1 MFHSAQSDI
10 IPANQKFVYEFV
22 FPQAIHRAP
31 RAGNHPVRGI
41 QLWFPSYNF
50 FITETKTQSNR
61 QGGKKRFAAS
71 ETSSMETFFFSVLAV
86 HILMEQEEGANEIP
100 AERILNQDAPSVAS
114 FFFSRNHAGIK
125 LNGIPDY

>member
-10 IPANQKFVYEFV
+10 IPANQKFVYEFAFV
-22 FPQAIHRAP
+22 QVIHLAP

-61 QGGKKRFAAS
+61 QGGKKGSLQAKHHPWKR
-71 ETSSMETFFFSVLAV
+71 FFSVLAV
-86 HILMEQEEGANEIP
+86 HILMEQEEEANEIP
-100 AERILNQDAPSVAS
+100 AERILNQDAPSLAS
-114 FFFSRNHAGIK
+114 FFLSLEIMQG
-125 LNGIPDY
+125 